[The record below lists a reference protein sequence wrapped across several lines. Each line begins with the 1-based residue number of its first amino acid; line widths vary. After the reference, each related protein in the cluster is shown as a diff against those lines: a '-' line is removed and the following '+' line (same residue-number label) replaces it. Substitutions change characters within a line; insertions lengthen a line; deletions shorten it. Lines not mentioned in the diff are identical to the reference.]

1 MNDETVFLN
10 GLFVPLKNACVSILD
25 RGFAYGDGLFE
36 TMRAYRGGIF
46 RMDEHLDRL
55 LSSLDRV
62 MIDLPVTRG
71 ELQKALYRT
80 LQLNQLNDG
89 ILRLMVTRGE
99 QAPGLLGHTSTS
111 PTLVIHA
118 RPCEPPPEFWFQEGV
133 RISLFPDS
141 AVSTSTLSQQVK
153 SSNYLSHILIRHL
166 AEKQNSVEG
175 ILLDHHG
182 NVTEGTVSNLFM
194 VKDGKL
200 FTPTLNRHILAG
212 ITRQVV
218 LDISRKNAIPV
229 VERSISAKELHSAD
243 EIFLTN
249 SGVEI
254 LPVSHVDGITVGQWQ
269 TRQITTFLQKAF
281 RKTVEAEL
289 QK

>member
-10 GLFVPLKNACVSILD
+10 GLFVPLKNARVSILD

-46 RMDEHLDRL
+46 RLDAHLDRL

-62 MIDLPVTRG
+62 MIDLPLTRG
-71 ELQKALYRT
+71 ELKEALHHT
-80 LQLNQLNDG
+80 LKLNQLDEG
-89 ILRLMVTRGE
+89 ILRLTVTRGE
-99 QAPGLLGHTSTS
+99 QAPGLLSHASTS

-118 RPCEPPPEFWFQEGV
+118 RPYEPPPEHWFNEGV

-141 AVSTSTLSQQVK
+141 AVRTSTLNQQVK
-153 SSNYLSHILIRHL
+153 SSNYLSHILIREL
-166 AEKQNSVEG
+166 AEKQSSVEG
-175 ILLDHHG
+175 ILLDDHG

-200 FTPTLNRHILAG
+200 STPTLNQHILAG
-212 ITRQVV
+212 IIRQVV
-218 LDISRKNAIPV
+218 LDIARQNGIPV
-229 VERSISAKELHSAD
+229 VERSISAHELHSAD

-254 LPVSHVDGITVGQWQ
+254 LPVSHVDGKTIGQWQ
-269 TRQITTFLQKAF
+269 DREVTPKLQSVF
-281 RKTVEAEL
+281 RKTVDAEL
-289 QK
+289 QR

>member
-10 GLFVPLKNACVSILD
+10 GLFVPLRNARVSILD

-46 RMDEHLDRL
+46 RLEAHLDRL
-55 LSSLDRV
+55 LTSLEQV
-62 MIDLPVTRG
+62 TIDLPLTRG
-71 ELQKALYRT
+71 ELQDAIHRT
-80 LQLNQLNDG
+80 LKQNHLDDS
-89 ILRLMVTRGE
+89 IIRLTVTRGE
-99 QAPGLLGHTSTS
+99 QAPGLLSHASTS

-118 RPCEPPPEFWFQEGV
+118 RPFEPPPEHWFRDGV
-133 RISLFPDS
+133 SITLFPGS
-141 AVSTSTLSQQVK
+141 AVRTSTLSQQVK
-153 SSNYLSHILIRHL
+153 SSNYLSHILVREL

-175 ILLDHHG
+175 ILLDDDD

-194 VKDGKL
+194 VKDGIL
-200 FTPTLNRHILAG
+200 STPALNEHILAG

-218 LDISRKNAIPV
+218 LDIAQYQGMTVI
-229 VERSISAKELHSAD
+229 ERSIQKLELYSAS

-249 SGVEI
+249 SGVEV
-254 LPVSHVDGITVGQWQ
+254 LPVSHVDGKTIGQWQ
-269 TRQITTFLQKAF
+269 TRKVTPFLQSAF